1 MSTIKF
7 KNSNGEW
14 EEITASRLTT
24 PRTING
30 VPFDGSQSITIP
42 AGSGV
47 ESYTELT
54 NKPQINGVELGVFTS
69 LDDLGIEPKR
79 SINENYVTDNEK
91 ININTIPSKV
101 DKIDG
106 KGLSTNDFTNEYKGI
121 VDTHPV
127 DQNNPHKT
135 SITNLEGF
143 PVIPTNTKFLRD
155 DKSFSEIIAG
165 SGGYA
170 ANIYLTNTDSDI
182 SGYKKISYS
191 VEPAEFELVTTATNQ
206 TVLVKSYLYD
216 AGVGLTVLD
225 SGPWDFY
232 LRCKLDSVVN
242 SNKIRVDV
250 FKRDVSDVETVLFSA
265 TSDEITNTNYTQL
278 HFQNIQQNISVIAT
292 DRIGVKLYFITT
304 NTNPVSLSVTIGD
317 GNASYFTTPLA
328 LRHSQL
334 RLPNEDL
341 NVQHMTAN
349 EKTKLSGIAAGAE
362 VNVQSDW
369 NVIDTN
375 SDAFIKNKPIIPD
388 ISGKVDKVSSGQS
401 LPIGINTLYDTL
413 VKIGIDQN
421 ADITSLLANTSNAL
435 FNALAS
441 ASKDTLVEII
451 KWLIENKIDTA
462 STVNEWGVGV
472 TLPGQKEVMG
482 LLLKMIVSD
491 GYSIVVPVF
500 PQKTVVLTAAGQIQL
515 LNDSYAGKYYVIKN
529 AYLVA
534 RNLSGVTQYPTFSI
548 GCNASYND
556 IAASQ
561 TLNTLANG
569 VNAIA
574 LTPNA
579 SKALIE
585 ANANMVLNIT
595 TPLIGSGTF
604 ILVLEGMIC

>member
-1 MSTIKF
+1 MVKVIKVY
-7 KNSNGEW
+7 NETTQQW
-14 EEITASRLTT
+14 EEV
-24 PRTING
+24 G
-30 VPFDGSQSITIP
+30 VAGKSAYQYAIDTGYTGTSTQFSQ
-42 AGSGV
+42 
-47 ESYTELT
+47 
-54 NKPQINGVELGVFTS
+54 
-69 LDDLGIEPKR
+69 DLKDVG
-79 SINENYVTDNEK
+79 N
-91 ININTIPSKV
+91 KV
-101 DKIDG
+101 DKITG

-170 ANIYLTNTDSDI
+170 ANVYLTNTDSDI

-191 VEPAEFELVTTATNQ
+191 VEPVEFELVTTATNQ

-232 LRCKLDSVVN
+232 LRCKLNTVLN

-250 FKRDVSDVETVLFSA
+250 FKRDISNAETVLFSA
-265 TSDEITNTNYTQL
+265 TSDEIINTNYTQL
-278 HFQNIQQNISVIAT
+278 HFQNIQQNIHVIAT
-292 DRIGVKLYFITT
+292 DRIGVKLYFLTT
-304 NTNPVSLSVTIGD
+304 NTNPVNLSVTIGD

-341 NVQHMTAN
+341 NVQHMTAD

-401 LPIGINTLYDTL
+401 LPIGVSTLYDTL
-413 VKIGIDQN
+413 VKIGIN
-421 ADITSLLANTSNAL
+421 SNSAIETLLANTGNTL
-435 FNALAS
+435 FDALANTD
-441 ASKDTLVEII
+441 KDTLIEVI
-451 KWLIENKIDTA
+451 KWLIINKNDNKLTMNKIWIGGSSNKPFENDI
-462 STVNEWGVGV
+462 VNEWGVGV
-472 TLPGQKEVMG
+472 TLQGRK
-482 LLLKMIVSD
+482 K
-491 GYSIVVPVF
+491 
-500 PQKTVVLTAAGQIQL
+500 
-515 LNDSYAGKYYVIKN
+515 
-529 AYLVA
+529 
-534 RNLSGVTQYPTFSI
+534 
-548 GCNASYND
+548 
-556 IAASQ
+556 
-561 TLNTLANG
+561 
-569 VNAIA
+569 
-574 LTPNA
+574 
-579 SKALIE
+579 
-585 ANANMVLNIT
+585 
-595 TPLIGSGTF
+595 
-604 ILVLEGMIC
+604 